1 MREMH
6 QQMADMK
13 SAMDE
18 QQHQAEQSAEQ
29 AHEAWQDAVTRATT
43 AEEHARTLEH
53 APNQQIGSSSAAPV
67 EDDPMGEV
75 ALDKGKGRE
84 RNSDGDEAI
93 VEVKVFHYVLY
104 TLISVI
110 GFI

>member
-1 MREMH
+1 
-6 QQMADMK
+6 
-13 SAMDE
+13 
-18 QQHQAEQSAEQ
+18 
-29 AHEAWQDAVTRATT
+29 
-43 AEEHARTLEH
+43 
-53 APNQQIGSSSAAPV
+53 
-67 EDDPMGEV
+67 MGEV